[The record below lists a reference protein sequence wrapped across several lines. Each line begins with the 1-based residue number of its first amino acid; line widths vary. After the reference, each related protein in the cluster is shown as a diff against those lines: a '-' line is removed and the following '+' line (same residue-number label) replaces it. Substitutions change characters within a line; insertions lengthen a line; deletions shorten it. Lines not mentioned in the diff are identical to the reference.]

1 MQRPPSSCPR
11 VDQSGPWRELEKK
24 VKESRNFIHV
34 GTIQKASEVRIFQ
47 KSESEL
53 VLERW
58 VRKEI
63 GRGTSLVAQWL
74 RLAPSKKKKKKKTS
88 PSSAGFAGLIP
99 GWKAK
104 IPHALSSVQFSCSA
118 VSDSLRP
125 HELQH
130 ARPPCPT
137 PTPRAYPNSCPLS
150 QWCHPT
156 TSSSVV
162 PFSSCP

>member
-74 RLAPSKKKKKKKTS
+74 RLAPSKKKKKRLHL
-88 PSSAGFAGLIP
+88 PVQGLQ
-99 GWKAK
+99 
-104 IPHALSSVQFSCSA
+104 V
-118 VSDSLRP
+118 
-125 HELQH
+125 
-130 ARPPCPT
+130 
-137 PTPRAYPNSCPLS
+137 
-150 QWCHPT
+150 
-156 TSSSVV
+156 
-162 PFSSCP
+162 